1 MTARI
6 SLAAAVITA
15 LVFSCD
21 TDRNI
26 APVYKSFFTKYYG
39 EDGNQY
45 GIDLA
50 VGNDGSLVMVGK
62 SELQTNPVSRTFI
75 VKTDAQGN
83 VLWER
88 QMGGDNEE
96 PVDVEFDSRNDILV
110 VSNVSGAV
118 GFVRVTRISQS
129 GVGLDSIEV
138 HHDAGLFATSIT
150 EISSGDYYVTGYS
163 GPSLVDDDEGLIKP
177 DEQDLLMFEVDPDFS
192 NSELLAVQ
200 GGEQVG
206 KIVKLFE
213 SRLSGP
219 IRFYSFG
226 DSDRPLQQN
235 GQFRQVFEVLTFNEF
250 FVRGAKLEPTSAPM
264 QISAEATSMTVALQ
278 QGFVMVGSSGTDT
291 YRQILVEQYL
301 DSRPDL
307 TRRFSTVIPTSKSTE
322 GVSVAYSDQET
333 IFVLADE
340 KQDNNN
346 HDIYLVELSSD
357 GKEKLGEMRFGS
369 VEGDDLAGAV
379 RVMPDGRVAIFG
391 TIQLETQKKMMLTL
405 ISPSGSF
412 SE

>member
-1 MTARI
+1 
-6 SLAAAVITA
+6 
-15 LVFSCD
+15 
-21 TDRNI
+21 
-26 APVYKSFFTKYYG
+26 
-39 EDGNQY
+39 
-45 GIDLA
+45 
-50 VGNDGSLVMVGK
+50 
-62 SELQTNPVSRTFI
+62 
-75 VKTDAQGN
+75 
-83 VLWER
+83 
-88 QMGGDNEE
+88 
-96 PVDVEFDSRNDILV
+96 
-110 VSNVSGAV
+110 
-118 GFVRVTRISQS
+118 
-129 GVGLDSIEV
+129 
-138 HHDAGLFATSIT
+138 
-150 EISSGDYYVTGYS
+150 
-163 GPSLVDDDEGLIKP
+163 
-177 DEQDLLMFEVDPDFS
+177 
-192 NSELLAVQ
+192 
-200 GGEQVG
+200 
-206 KIVKLFE
+206 
-213 SRLSGP
+213 
-219 IRFYSFG
+219 
-226 DSDRPLQQN
+226 
-235 GQFRQVFEVLTFNEF
+235 
-250 FVRGAKLEPTSAPM
+250 M